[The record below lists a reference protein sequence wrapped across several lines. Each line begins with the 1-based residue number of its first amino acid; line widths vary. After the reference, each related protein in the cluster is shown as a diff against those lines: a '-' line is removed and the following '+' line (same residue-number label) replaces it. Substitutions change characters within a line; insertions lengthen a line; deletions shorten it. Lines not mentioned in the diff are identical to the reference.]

1 MFWFTY
7 VKRNWITA
15 CNFNFFGI
23 YPLIEYVGL
32 RFIILPI
39 VMLANFGLPT
49 CWACHVIIYMKKL
62 QGVNP
67 KKYYREVNRTKK
79 HYRRIID
86 FFLQRRETKHAY
98 FAGV

>member
-32 RFIILPI
+32 RFIILPT

-62 QGVNP
+62 QRVDS
-67 KKYYREVNRTKK
+67 KKILHRGKPNKKTLQEDNR
-79 HYRRIID
+79 
-86 FFLQRRETKHAY
+86 FFLQRRKTKYAY